1 MSTTCELSEECG
13 VKNGEGTGCGCGCGC
28 DRLHPLHPSIWVALT
43 FVALQRDC
51 RRGDQMADA
60 LQFVRYRG
68 VLAVQFQ
75 QYISGG
81 FRMQY

>member
-1 MSTTCELSEECG
+1 MERNAVWLVLACSCVYFHFHQPTPGDVATFAIATVDG
-13 VKNGEGTGCGCGCGC
+13 
-28 DRLHPLHPSIWVALT
+28 VALT
-43 FVALQRDC
+43 FVALQRDS
-51 RRGDQMADA
+51 RRGDQMANT
-60 LQFVRYRG
+60 LQFIRYRG